1 MKKWTVFLV
10 VIFGLFLDGIS
21 QSYYIKHENV
31 CRGSSYQW
39 IIYDAFPTDTITY
52 RSRVMVD
59 GSTNWIYDTIVGN
72 TITLL
77 PNDNMTRFE
86 ILSINNDPNVCKERL
101 LLELYGFQG
110 SEITVN
116 DHSIVLPDAFYVKI
130 INASNQQ
137 VYNVYTS
144 TNNTVVSDVPSGNY
158 NIVIIDDALFHCP
171 VTIPVT
177 IP

>member
-1 MKKWTVFLV
+1 MKKWLVFLV
-10 VIFGLFLDGIS
+10 VFFCLFLDGIS
-21 QSYYIKHENV
+21 QSYYIKHDNV

-39 IIYDAFPTDTITY
+39 IIYDAFPTDTIAY
-52 RSRVMVD
+52 RSRIMVD

-86 ILSINNDPNVCKERL
+86 ILSINNDPNVCTERL
-101 LLELYGFQG
+101 SLELYGFQG
-110 SEITVN
+110 SEVTVN
-116 DHSIVLPDAFYVKI
+116 DHSIVLPDAAGYIKI

-144 TNNTVVSDVPSGNY
+144 TSIVSDVPSGNY
-158 NIVIIDDALFHCP
+158 DIVIIDNMQFSCP

-177 IP
+177 VP